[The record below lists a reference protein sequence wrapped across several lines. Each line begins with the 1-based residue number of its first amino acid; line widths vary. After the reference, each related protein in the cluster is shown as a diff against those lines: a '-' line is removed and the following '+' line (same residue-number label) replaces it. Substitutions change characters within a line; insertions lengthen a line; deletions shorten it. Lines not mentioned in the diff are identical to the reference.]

1 MTSPCDIYTIDL
13 DIVTQ
18 VIDSLASRNIHSPII
33 NPYCIHQNK
42 SDELALSEELPSEE
56 RSSRPDRFFF
66 LLDLVV
72 VRDLL
77 GMELG

>member
-1 MTSPCDIYTIDL
+1 MCLLS
-13 DIVTQ
+13 
-18 VIDSLASRNIHSPII
+18 SSAHSPII

-42 SDELALSEELPSEE
+42 SDELALSEDLPSEE
-56 RSSRPDRFFF
+56 RSSFKRPDRFFF

-72 VRDLL
+72 VRL

>member
-1 MTSPCDIYTIDL
+1 MIDL

-18 VIDSLASRNIHSPII
+18 VIDSLASQNIHSPII

-42 SDELALSEELPSEE
+42 SDSEELPSEE
-56 RSSRPDRFFF
+56 RSCFFF

-72 VRDLL
+72 RNSL